1 MIECIKNKVK
11 TKAGILSVYKHDYYQ
26 IVILQDE
33 FTQTNN
39 ISITQKNPLFPEIVY
54 EEKKC
59 RINFNMKFIT
69 WDDLMAQDI
78 IRKTFESAKE
88 IEEFLNSIDQS

>member
-1 MIECIKNKVK
+1 
-11 TKAGILSVYKHDYYQ
+11 
-26 IVILQDE
+26 
-33 FTQTNN
+33 
-39 ISITQKNPLFPEIVY
+39 
-54 EEKKC
+54 
-59 RINFNMKFIT
+59 MKFIT